1 MITLQ
6 ILQSIPDNEN
16 VGVVSVLIAIIS
28 GLTAAFVYI
37 YRELKVDLKE
47 KDAKIEEITKNHQL
61 DLKEGIDDYKEMI
74 DKYYLLFE
82 RVKDWQDARTRR
94 V

>member
-28 GLTAAFVYI
+28 GLVAAFVYV
-37 YRELKVDLKE
+37 YRELKADLKE
-47 KDAKIEEITKNHQL
+47 KDAKIEEITRNHQL

-82 RVKDWQDARTRR
+82 RVKDWQDARTR
-94 V
+94 

>member
-1 MITLQ
+1 MVARNCRLFRQ
-6 ILQSIPDNEN
+6 
-16 VGVVSVLIAIIS
+16 G
-28 GLTAAFVYI
+28 
-37 YRELKVDLKE
+37 
-47 KDAKIEEITKNHQL
+47 IEEITKNHQL